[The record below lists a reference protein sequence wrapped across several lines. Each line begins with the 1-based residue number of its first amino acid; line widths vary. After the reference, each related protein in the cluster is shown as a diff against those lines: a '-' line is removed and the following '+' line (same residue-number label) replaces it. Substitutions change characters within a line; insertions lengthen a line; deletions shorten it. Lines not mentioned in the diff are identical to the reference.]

1 MSRSSA
7 PPVNGRC
14 AQSVDSAAYHLS
26 SSLMG
31 MSTSLLYNK
40 RHHHRSP
47 LSLPHSRFY
56 SSARLPRHFEAGFI
70 AELAE
75 AVTHHAIHALRLRE
89 GDSLVLF
96 DGEGGEFRARIHEIK
111 KQRLKVELLAFQDIS
126 RESPLKIT
134 LAQALT
140 TGDKMDLIIQKAVEL
155 GVACIQPLHTARC
168 TARLSDE
175 RAAKR
180 LVHWRAIAIS
190 ACEQC
195 GRNRLP
201 TIEPVKTFNDWISL
215 PVAYSH
221 YLLWPEATQTFSAI
235 ASTAQLGIVV
245 GPEGGFE
252 PREIEWAVQHG
263 IQPVRLGPRV
273 LRTETAGLAALAGLS
288 MKTGDFA

>member
-1 MSRSSA
+1 M
-7 PPVNGRC
+7 
-14 AQSVDSAAYHLS
+14 HL
-26 SSLMG
+26 
-31 MSTSLLYNK
+31 
-40 RHHHRSP
+40 
-47 LSLPHSRFY
+47 SRFY

-140 TGDKMDLIIQKAVEL
+140 TGDKMDFIIQKAVEL

-168 TARLSDE
+168 TARLSDD

-180 LVHWRAIAIS
+180 LAHWRAIAIN

-201 TIEPVKTFNDWISL
+201 IIEPMRDFQEWLDMPVKSPRYMLL
-215 PVAYSH
+215 PDASH
-221 YLLWPEATQTFSAI
+221 SFSTLVTVPELCLL
-235 ASTAQLGIVV
+235 V

-252 PREIEWAVQHG
+252 PREVNWAIEYD
-263 IQPVRLGPRV
+263 IQPVRLGPRI
-273 LRTETAGLAALAGLS
+273 LRTETAGFAAVAALSARV
-288 MKTGDFA
+288 GDFV